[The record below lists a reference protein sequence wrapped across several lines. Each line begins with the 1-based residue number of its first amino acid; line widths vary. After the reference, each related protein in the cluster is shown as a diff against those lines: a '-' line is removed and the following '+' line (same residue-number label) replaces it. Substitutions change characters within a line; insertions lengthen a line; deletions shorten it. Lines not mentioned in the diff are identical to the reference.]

1 MDRLTIESGISF
13 GRYFGIC
20 WTVKKDLSRCMFW
33 GQSMG
38 PTTDE
43 TLKLDITDDSEVRN
57 VKGMSGDGV

>member
-1 MDRLTIESGISF
+1 VTIESGISF
-13 GRYFGIC
+13 GKYFGIC
-20 WTVKKDLSRCMFW
+20 RTVKKDLSRCMFW

-57 VKGMSGDGV
+57 VKGTSGDGV